1 MTGVTARDVL
11 LGAGAGHPPAPGSV
25 AQRPAWRGV
34 LDRLSGPLAAVSAA
48 GRKVVDRQ
56 LAAAIDQVLEVDL
69 GETLV
74 GAWRTHSDLI
84 SAART
89 TRGNPDRSE
98 TVTLAA
104 HDVTASHHPY
114 VEVVING
121 VALARFH
128 CDLGLRL
135 EVEGVVAVVRG
146 GRLVELRGGGIGAG
160 VTLGCEGI
168 ELAARRLLGL
178 DPRLLVRPD
187 PGAGV
192 GLLPEDRHPTPA

>member
-1 MTGVTARDVL
+1 MSGVTARDVL
-11 LGAGAGHPPAPGSV
+11 LGGGAGRPPAPGSV

-34 LDRLSGPLAAVSAA
+34 LDRLEGPLKAVSAA
-48 GRKVVDRQ
+48 GRRVVDRQ

-69 GETLV
+69 GQTLI

-89 TRGNPDRSE
+89 TRANPDRSE

-114 VEVVING
+114 VEVVVNG
-121 VALARFH
+121 LTLARLH
-128 CDLGLRL
+128 WDLGIRL
-135 EVEGVVAVVRG
+135 EVEGLVAVVRG
-146 GRLVELRGGGIGAG
+146 GRLTELRGGGLGAS
-160 VTLGCEGI
+160 VTFGCEGY
-168 ELAARRLLGL
+168 EVAAGRLVGL
-178 DPRLLVRPD
+178 DPRLVVTV
-187 PGAGV
+187 GSGI